1 MPNNVFLGKSTNVD
15 AHVSSSIPLMVAGM
29 VEEAVAAAGVL
40 VAGDVDVVDDENEGG
55 GTVVVLVVV
64 LDDIELGGGAF
75 NPPACDAWTTSIDV
89 AAIRVRKTKRPFF
102 IRLRVLVRVAVAGK
116 NFMLDIIRLCY
127 LPVVVSNSI
136 CLAFCCCCC

>member
-1 MPNNVFLGKSTNVD
+1 
-15 AHVSSSIPLMVAGM
+15 MVAGM

-75 NPPACDAWTTSIDV
+75 TPPACDAWTTRILLSSIDAV
-89 AAIRVRKTKRPFF
+89 NTRVRKTPFF
-102 IRLRVLVRVAVAGK
+102 VRLLVLVRVVVAGK
-116 NFMLDIIRLCY
+116 NFILDIIRL
-127 LPVVVSNSI
+127 LSTLRFVVVVV
-136 CLAFCCCCC
+136 AK

>member
-29 VEEAVAAAGVL
+29 VEEAVVAAAAGEVG
-40 VAGDVDVVDDENEGG
+40 GDDDDDVNEGG
-55 GTVVVLVVV
+55 GTVVVLVV